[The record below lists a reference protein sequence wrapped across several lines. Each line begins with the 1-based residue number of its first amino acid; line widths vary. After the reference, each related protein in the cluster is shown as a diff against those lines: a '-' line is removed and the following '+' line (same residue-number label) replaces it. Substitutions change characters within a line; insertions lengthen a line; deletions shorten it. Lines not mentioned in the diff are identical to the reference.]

1 VADGI
6 SVKSS
11 LESDPLTRVNSKYS
25 SSTIDTTK
33 GSEDSSYMDFDSYLK
48 VLVAQMQNQDFNNP
62 MSDSEFMAQMA
73 SYSQLE
79 AVKNMTNQ
87 ANLQYATGLTGK
99 AVTVND
105 GTNYDMGLVDSVVVE
120 DGKPK
125 LLING
130 NAYDPSMV
138 TDVVSDNL
146 FMIMQSLKGLEV
158 TYDTTDASGKGIVTG
173 GLVAGG
179 EQYLVLDGK
188 DVFPL
193 SAITLPSGDNAEE
206 AVTDADQNGE
216 NTVNPTEP
224 ADPTES
230 SENDPTNATGE
241 TDPIEETTPAE
252 GTDSEQLSVG
262 GTENAAATDGA
273 NTDNTD
279 ESSLAAADEE
289 AELIEVVRQADENP
303 ANAGFSDDNNALRT
317 FSSNA
322 TKLPANADDDDVIN
336 SISNVDINP
345 YKESVGIP
353 TTPSSESGIL
363 SEATP
368 ETQLSSNLNTSI
380 PEYTQ
385 GVNIPI
391 YTGAYG
397 YQNYNNPVDEEV
409 PVSNNSDVMNTYGY
423 DRLLKPHRG
432 GTVTVESNSP
442 YENTVYTDQNPGQ
455 TYRNSP
461 YFRRYGDEYPEEA
474 ALADAYG
481 TRMFDIRYINNREIC
496 NRINTSEVIGTTSS
510 GRAFTDLGFSGTG
523 NLGEVVTFA
532 DGTQRVEIIMEDGGS
547 GWHHTTGRF
556 SINQK
561 LYEQNPEVQAQFT
574 PFEMAIRHYG
584 LTGAND
590 LP

>member
-1 VADGI
+1 
-6 SVKSS
+6 
-11 LESDPLTRVNSKYS
+11 
-25 SSTIDTTK
+25 
-33 GSEDSSYMDFDSYLK
+33 MDFDSYLK

-105 GTNYDMGLVDSVVVE
+105 GTNYDMGLVDSVVLE

-146 FMIMQSLKGLEV
+146 FMIMQSLKGVEV
-158 TYDTTDASGKGIVTG
+158 SYDTPDAAGKGIVTG

-206 AVTDADQNGE
+206 AVTDAEENGE
-216 NTVNPTEP
+216 NTVLPTDP
-224 ADPTES
+224 AAPAETP
-230 SENDPTNATGE
+230 ENDPTNATGD

-262 GTENAAATDGA
+262 GTEGAAATDGA
-273 NTDNTD
+273 GDLILDDNGQ
-279 ESSLAAADEE
+279 AAAENE
-289 AELIEVVRQADENP
+289 ADLVEVVRQADTNP
-303 ANAGFSDDNNALRT
+303 ANAGFTDDNNTIQT
-317 FSSNA
+317 FSRDTTGLSDQ
-322 TKLPANADDDDVIN
+322 TTGDDIIN
-336 SISNVDINP
+336 TLGNVD
-345 YKESVGIP
+345 YDAYLEGAGVQ
-353 TTPSSESGIL
+353 TTPTGEL
-363 SEATP
+363 TEAQS
-368 ETQLSSNLNTSI
+368 ETQVMNNPVSTYPGGNNSSGTQYI
-380 PEYTQ
+380 P
-385 GVNIPI
+385 P
-391 YTGAYG
+391 AYSGQFG
-397 YQNYNNPVDEEV
+397 YMTNPVDEGHQV
-409 PVSNNSDVMNTYGY
+409 LNSADVWNTYGY
-423 DRLLKPHRG
+423 DRLLKPQQG
-432 GTVTVESNSP
+432 GTVSVQSNSP
-442 YENTVYTDQNPGQ
+442 YENTIYTAENPGH

-461 YFRRYGDEYPEEA
+461 FFRRYGDEYPNEA

-496 NRINTSEVIGTTSS
+496 NRIDTSQVIGYTSA

-523 NLGEVVTFA
+523 NLGEVLTLA
-532 DGTQRVEIIMEDGGS
+532 DGTQRVEIIHSDGGS
-547 GWHHTTGRF
+547 GWYYTSGRF
-556 SINQK
+556 SINQIIN
-561 LYEQNPEVQAQFT
+561 EENPAVQAQFT

-584 LTGAND
+584 LTGENN

>member
-1 VADGI
+1 
-6 SVKSS
+6 
-11 LESDPLTRVNSKYS
+11 
-25 SSTIDTTK
+25 
-33 GSEDSSYMDFDSYLK
+33 MDFDSYLK

-87 ANLQYATGLTGK
+87 ANIQYATGLTGK

-105 GTNYDMGLVDSVVVE
+105 GSNYDMGLVDSVVLE

-146 FMIMQSLKGLEV
+146 FMIMQSLKGVEV
-158 TYDTTDASGKGIVTG
+158 SYDTPDAVGKGIVTG

-193 SAITLPSGDNAEE
+193 SAITLPSGDNAED
-206 AVTDADQNGE
+206 AVTNADQNGE
-216 NTVNPTEP
+216 NTVLPT
-224 ADPTES
+224 DPENAGETP
-230 SENDPTNATGE
+230 ENDATKVAGETPENDETNATGE
-241 TDPIEETTPAE
+241 TDPIDETTPVE

-262 GTENAAATDGA
+262 GTERAAATDGA
-273 NTDNTD
+273 GDLILD
-279 ESSLAAADEE
+279 EDGQAAAEPE
-289 AELIEVVRQADENP
+289 ADLVEVVRQADQNP
-303 ANAGFSDDNNALRT
+303 ANAGFYEDNNIIQSFSKDTTGLSDKTDNDEISSFGNLTYEEYLESAGIPTSDDSPLLNTEPDEEVLSNEVSLYPEYSTTNDNNAT
-317 FSSNA
+317 GSQ
-322 TKLPANADDDDVIN
+322 
-336 SISNVDINP
+336 
-345 YKESVGIP
+345 YIP
-353 TTPSSESGIL
+353 PT
-363 SEATP
+363 
-368 ETQLSSNLNTSI
+368 
-380 PEYTQ
+380 
-385 GVNIPI
+385 
-391 YTGAYG
+391 YTGNLG
-397 YQNYNNPVDEEV
+397 YMTNPVDEDYEV
-409 PVSNNSDVMNTYGY
+409 LNNSDVFNIYGY
-423 DRLLKPHRG
+423 DRMLKPWRG
-432 GTVTVESNSP
+432 GTVSVQSNSP
-442 YENTVYTDQNPGQ
+442 YENTIYTDSNPGH

-461 YFRRYGDEYPEEA
+461 FFRRYGDEYPDEA

-496 NRINTSEVIGTTSS
+496 NRVDTSQVIGYTSA

-523 NLGEVVTFA
+523 RLGEVVTFA
-532 DGTQRVEIIMEDGGS
+532 DGTQRVEILHSDGGS
-547 GWHHTTGRF
+547 GWYSTTGRY
-556 SINQK
+556 SINEI
-561 LYEQNPEVQAQFT
+561 LYSNNAAVQSSFT

-584 LTGAND
+584 LTGGNN